1 MAVAGLLLMSLVGNV
16 QAQEI
21 NDQNTY
27 QLVKGVATKT
37 FDRIKANQEQ
47 IKQDPE
53 MLRTIME
60 EELVPHIDY
69 KFAAFMVLGKHFKSV
84 PKEKMGE
91 YISVFRQYLIT
102 TYAVAMGYYDNQE
115 VIFEPESNFED
126 QKSVTV
132 RAVVQDPERPEIKIA
147 FKVRKDSKTNEWK
160 AYDMVAEGISMLN
173 SKRSEFE
180 SILRQEGIDS
190 VIALMRDKIG
200 KPVELNQDES
210 YDIDG
215 ASEWAFFR

>member
-1 MAVAGLLLMSLVGNV
+1 MKKLMAVAGLLLMSLVGNV

-21 NDQNTY
+21 DDQNPY

-215 ASEWAFFR
+215 ASE

>member
-1 MAVAGLLLMSLVGNV
+1 LKKLMMVMGVWMFSLVGMA

-21 NDQNTY
+21 NEQNPY
-27 QLVKGVATKT
+27 ELVKGVASKT
-37 FDRIKANQEQ
+37 FDRIKANQEAV
-47 IKQDPE
+47 KADPE

-84 PKEKMGE
+84 PQEKMGE
-91 YISVFRQYLIT
+91 YITVFRQYLIT
-102 TYAVAMGYYDNQE
+102 SYAVAMGYYDNQT
-115 VIFEPESNFED
+115 VQFEPESSFSD
-126 QKSVTV
+126 KKSVTV
-132 RAVVQDPERPEIKIA
+132 RAVVQDPKRPEIKIA

-180 SILRQEGIDS
+180 SILRQDGIDA
-190 VIALMRDKIG
+190 VIALMREKIG
-200 KPVELNQDES
+200 KPVELNQDEP
-210 YDIDG
+210 IDFDG
-215 ASEWAFFR
+215 ETA

>member
-1 MAVAGLLLMSLVGNV
+1 VGMA

-21 NDQNTY
+21 NEQNPY
-27 QLVKGVATKT
+27 ELVKGVASKT
-37 FDRIKANQEQ
+37 FDRIKANQEAV
-47 IKQDPE
+47 KADPE

-84 PKEKMGE
+84 PQEKMGE
-91 YISVFRQYLIT
+91 YITVFRQYLIT
-102 TYAVAMGYYDNQE
+102 SYAVAMGYYDNQT
-115 VIFEPESNFED
+115 VQFEPESSFSD
-126 QKSVTV
+126 KKSVTV
-132 RAVVQDPERPEIKIA
+132 RAVVQDPKRPEIKIA

-180 SILRQEGIDS
+180 SILRQDGIDA
-190 VIALMRDKIG
+190 VIALMREKIG
-200 KPVELNQDES
+200 KPVELNQDEP
-210 YDIDG
+210 IDFDG
-215 ASEWAFFR
+215 ETA

>member
-21 NDQNTY
+21 NDQNPY

-215 ASEWAFFR
+215 ASE

>member
-21 NDQNTY
+21 NDQNPY

>member
-1 MAVAGLLLMSLVGNV
+1 MMVMGVWMFSLVGMA

-21 NDQNTY
+21 NEQNPY
-27 QLVKGVATKT
+27 ELVKGVASKT
-37 FDRIKANQEQ
+37 FDRIKANQEAV
-47 IKQDPE
+47 KADPE

-84 PKEKMGE
+84 PQEKMGE
-91 YISVFRQYLIT
+91 YITVFRQYLIT
-102 TYAVAMGYYDNQE
+102 SYAVAMGYYDNQT
-115 VIFEPESNFED
+115 VQFEPESSFSD
-126 QKSVTV
+126 KKSVTV
-132 RAVVQDPERPEIKIA
+132 RAVVQDPKRPEIKIA

-180 SILRQEGIDS
+180 SILRQDGIDA

-200 KPVELNQDES
+200 KPVELNQDEP
-210 YDIDG
+210 IDFDG
-215 ASEWAFFR
+215 ESA